1 MLHTTTLLYMFRRIK
16 TVYLTPI
23 SICLNVLSFSIWLLH
38 RQCLGLFPLNN
49 VSTGRRQEMLRC
61 GRITK
66 WHSCRLFTSNV
77 IWQPQFRT
85 SCSKLDL
92 QTPSLALVKGNSW
105 RPTRPCMCVCV
116 YIYTHIYVCICIHTQ
131 LTNRLSTAFIPFAG
145 SLPLSND
152 VLLARL
158 WFVCDAKVPSG

>member
-92 QTPSLALVKGNSW
+92 QTPSLAPRGEGGEVLNALTGNAGKEHPRREPVSNNEPGRQRTRRLHCHSVSRPPVALVLS
-105 RPTRPCMCVCV
+105 RD
-116 YIYTHIYVCICIHTQ
+116 ITQ
-131 LTNRLSTAFIPFAG
+131 VAG
-145 SLPLSND
+145 S
-152 VLLARL
+152 R
-158 WFVCDAKVPSG
+158 